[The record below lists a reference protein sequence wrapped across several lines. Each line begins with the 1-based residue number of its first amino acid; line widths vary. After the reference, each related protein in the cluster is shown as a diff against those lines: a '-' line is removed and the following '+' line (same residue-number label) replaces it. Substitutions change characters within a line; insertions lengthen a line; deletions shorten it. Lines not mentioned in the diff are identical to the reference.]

1 MQTRSLFG
9 AILLASQ
16 LTGCAAYTGASLALW
31 ATTERS
37 ATDWLATGIT
47 GADCRT
53 QHLVQNKY
61 VCEQPVV
68 YNQSGI
74 D

>member
-1 MQTRSLFG
+1 MQIRSILT
-9 AILLASQ
+9 AIFALSC
-16 LTGCAAYTGASLALW
+16 LTGCGTYSAVSGAVWLA
-31 ATTERS
+31 TERT
-37 ATDWLATGIT
+37 ATDWAMSGLT

-53 QHLVQNKY
+53 QHLVQDKY

>member
-1 MQTRSLFG
+1 MQTRSIFT
-9 AILLASQ
+9 AILLVSS
-16 LTGCAAYTGASLALW
+16 LTGCAAYTASSVALW
-31 ATTERS
+31 ATTERT
-37 ATDWLATGIT
+37 ATDWIASGLT

-53 QHLVQNKY
+53 QHLVQDKY

>member
-1 MQTRSLFG
+1 MQTGRILT
-9 AILLASQ
+9 AIFAVAQ
-16 LTGCAAYTGASLALW
+16 LTGCSAYTGASLALW
-31 ATTERS
+31 AATERS
-37 ATDWLATGIT
+37 ATDWVMTGVT

-53 QHLVQNKY
+53 QHIVQDKY

>member
-1 MQTRSLFG
+1 MQARSIST
-9 AILLASQ
+9 AIFAIVCLN
-16 LTGCAAYTGASLALW
+16 GCAAYTVASTGSYLASGR
-31 ATTERS
+31 T
-37 ATDWLATGIT
+37 ATDWIASGLT

-53 QHLVQNKY
+53 DHLVKDKY
-61 VCEQPVV
+61 VCEMPVT

>member
-1 MQTRSLFG
+1 MQTRSIFT

-16 LTGCAAYTGASLALW
+16 LTGCAAYHAASAVSWVTTRRTVPDWTLTLA
-31 ATTERS
+31 
-37 ATDWLATGIT
+37 T

-53 QHLVQNKY
+53 HYLLEDKY